1 MKYCAA
7 VLVLI
12 LAASAVCDPTVY
24 MIRHGEKPRD
34 AGTGLSPQGVQR
46 AQCLRSVFGTG
57 SLYHIGHIMAQKYKS
72 NGKRKRPYD
81 TVVPL
86 AHDLGLTVDVSCDR
100 DDEECVAHIVRHYKG
115 SGNILICWQHDQLE
129 KIAEGMGAGD
139 LKKYPHGRSDVIWTL
154 PPPYK
159 HVKETSEN
167 CPGLDWTRSV
177 HFRLQDRGIGA
188 I

>member
-72 NGKRKRPYD
+72 SKQLVSGGLPGGKR
-81 TVVPL
+81 L
-86 AHDLGLTVDVSCDR
+86 SDLGELQTASGSVPMTRWSHWPTILASLWTSHATVTTRNVLPILSAITR
-100 DDEECVAHIVRHYKG
+100 AVATSSYGRLSLVAW
-115 SGNILICWQHDQLE
+115 STHD
-129 KIAEGMGAGD
+129 
-139 LKKYPHGRSDVIWTL
+139 SVIFQ
-154 PPPYK
+154 
-159 HVKETSEN
+159 S
-167 CPGLDWTRSV
+167 S
-177 HFRLQDRGIGA
+177 
-188 I
+188 